1 MAYCSFLYSQF
12 FVEPPMPDDDFTGRT
27 VIVTGANKGLGLEA
41 ARHLLRLNASKV
53 ILAVRSLSNG
63 NIARTNL
70 EASTGRSNAVQ
81 VCELDMADHESVR
94 NFANQMEAIERLD
107 AVILNAGIY
116 TQDFVLVDGHESTI
130 TVNVINTFLLALLL
144 VPVLRKSSARWDT
157 VPRMSI
163 VSSDRHVMTDLPEWK
178 ADNTFEVFNNE
189 KSNMNER

>member
-1 MAYCSFLYSQF
+1 
-12 FVEPPMPDDDFTGRT
+12 MPDDDFTGRT

-63 NIARTNL
+63 NIAKTNL
-70 EASTGRSNAVQ
+70 EASTDRSNAVQ
-81 VCELDMADHESVR
+81 VCELDMANHESVR
-94 NFANQMEAIERLD
+94 NFANQMEAMERLD

-178 ADNTFEVFNNE
+178 ADNTFEVLNNK

>member
-63 NIARTNL
+63 NIAKTNL
-70 EASTGRSNAVQ
+70 EVSTGRSNAVQ

-94 NFANQMEAIERLD
+94 NFAKQMEAMERLD

-116 TQDFVLVDGHESTI
+116 TQDFVLVDGNESTI

-144 VPVLRKSSARWDT
+144 VPVLRESSARWNS

-163 VSSDRHVMTDLPEWK
+163 VSSDRHVMTNLPEWK
-178 ADNTFEVFNNE
+178 ADNTFEVLNHE